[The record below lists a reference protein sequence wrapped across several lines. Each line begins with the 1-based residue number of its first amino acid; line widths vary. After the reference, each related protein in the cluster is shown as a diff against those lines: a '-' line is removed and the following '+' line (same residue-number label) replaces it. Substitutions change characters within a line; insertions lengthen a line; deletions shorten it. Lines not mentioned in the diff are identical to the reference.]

1 MRQIIII
8 LILLGLTSCSAMKIS
23 ISVTATGE
31 YKDKVEYYK
40 ENQEYH
46 KKYGVNY
53 YPLEKKIDISEN
65 KTIYY

>member
-1 MRQIIII
+1 MKKIIGF
-8 LILLGLTSCSAMKIS
+8 LILFTLTSCVNIKVS
-23 ISVTATGE
+23 ISVTITGE